1 MDWVAIVPE
10 CWVPFGCLVATR
22 AKGHQLKERTTPT
35 NHWSEGLLRGPTS
48 PPLQSHVVPRA
59 EASLPFLCFCK
70 QGWEPGRSFCPLQK
84 MIIALLAGGGKPVV
98 WLVETGEW
106 HCPKR
111 TNHMS
116 KPVNIPK
123 AAFNFPQLLKAV
135 EKAFKH
141 ADFTLQVFNMPSTH
155 QSARTHPLPPR
166 RCRVLAS

>member
-1 MDWVAIVPE
+1 MLGSLWLLLEQKGTNSKKEPHPETIGQKVCSGWVDLTPASIS
-10 CWVPFGCLVATR
+10 CGT
-22 AKGHQLKERTTPT
+22 KG
-35 NHWSEGLLRGPTS
+35 RGFTS
-48 PPLQSHVVPRA
+48 LFV
-59 EASLPFLCFCK
+59 FFK
-70 QGWEPGRSFCPLQK
+70 QGWEPWRSFCPLQK
-84 MIIALLAGGGKPVV
+84 MIIALLAGGGKQVV

-116 KPVNIPK
+116 KPVNIFK
-123 AAFNFPQLLKAV
+123 AAFNFPQLLQAV

-141 ADFTLQVFNMPSTH
+141 ADFTLQVFKMPSTH